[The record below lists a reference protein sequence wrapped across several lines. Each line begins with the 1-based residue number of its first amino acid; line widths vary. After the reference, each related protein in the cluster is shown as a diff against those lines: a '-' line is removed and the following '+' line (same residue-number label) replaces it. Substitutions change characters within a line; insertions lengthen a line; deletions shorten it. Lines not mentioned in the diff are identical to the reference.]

1 MSEPDSIP
9 QPLVP
14 RLAWSCRGSF
24 HRNDTRFPEGLPRIS
39 VVIPSYNQGR
49 FLEAAI
55 RSVLLQDY
63 PREKVECIVIDG
75 GSKDESVRVM
85 EHYAAWL
92 TYRVSEP
99 DRGQAHAI
107 NKGFKHATG
116 DFRSYLNSDDLYAPG
131 CFMAVA
137 RAAMQ
142 RPEVGVFHGERILLG
157 GDDEVLGWTSQ
168 PQFDPAVS
176 GYTVASETAFWRASL
191 AQAGDGFDETLRF
204 AMDLDFFGRLYS
216 GGVRFHKLD
225 RFLGYFRCHADA
237 KSATLQDVC
246 TEESQR
252 LWQKHFKRDAPAR
265 ESLPKGSRIRLIVGG
280 LRSPRRVLLPY
291 VKTRILRML
300 HR

>member
-1 MSEPDSIP
+1 
-9 QPLVP
+9 
-14 RLAWSCRGSF
+14 
-24 HRNDTRFPEGLPRIS
+24 

-75 GSKDESVRVM
+75 GSTDESKNVM
-85 EHYAAWL
+85 VHYAGWL
-92 TYRVSEP
+92 THSVSEP

-107 NKGFKHATG
+107 NKGFQHATG
-116 DFRSYLNSDDLYAPG
+116 DLRSYLNSDDLHAPG

-137 RAAMQ
+137 RAARRQ
-142 RPEVGVFHGERILLG
+142 PDVGVFHGERILLG

-191 AQAGDGFDETLRF
+191 AEVGGGFDESLRF
-204 AMDLDFFGRLYS
+204 AMDLDFFGRLHSS
-216 GGVRFHKLD
+216 GVKFRKLD

-246 TEESQR
+246 AEESQR
-252 LWQKHFKRDAPAR
+252 LWQGHFKRDAPAR
-265 ESLPKGSRIRLIVGG
+265 ESLPKGSGIRLILGG
-280 LRSPRRVLLPY
+280 LRSPVRVLLPY

-300 HR
+300 RR